1 MSLPRPKS
9 VFDAA
14 PLRGAFA
21 AVVAPTGAP
30 KRRAEEMAPAG
41 DNEEGCEI
49 TECSDEEFATWIGSQ
64 KSVPGKEKWF
74 SDHMLQAWMTLSTA
88 ATKAQAAYTDELGK
102 YAKFPKRPEAAD
114 YSPYSA
120 FYEAESRAGN
130 DYEYPNGIPEEYLK
144 SLQGDWQ
151 EGYDKREAMRKK
163 PLALLARAEQVQPLI
178 SKVV

>member
-30 KRRAEEMAPAG
+30 KRSAEEMEPAG
-41 DNEEGCEI
+41 EGCEI

-64 KSVPGKEKWF
+64 ASVPGREKWF

-88 ATKAQAAYTDELGK
+88 ATKAQAAYTDEMGT
-102 YAKFPKRPEAAD
+102 YVDFPKRPEAED
-114 YSPYSA
+114 YSPYA
-120 FYEAESRAGN
+120 DFLRAERDGGN
-130 DYEYPNGIPEEYLK
+130 DAYHSGGISDDHLNMVQDE
-144 SLQGDWQ
+144 WQ
-151 EGYDKREAMRKK
+151 KGHDKREAMRKK
-163 PLALLARAEQVQPLI
+163 PLTLLARAEQVQSLI